1 MPDQPSTTRALP
13 YNLQPPRPTW
23 GVHLPP
29 RKAQST
35 ARPIAA
41 CPLPREVAVP
51 LDCGPAGVA
60 EPLIAAGETV
70 LTGQLIGVTAD
81 AGHVHATVSG
91 EVIGVQERAVPG
103 RPGAMSP
110 CIVIRSDGRDSWHPD
125 CSAGLPTGQPE
136 PEQLREA
143 IATAGIVGL
152 GGALFPTADKMAAC
166 GQIHALILNGAECE
180 PYISCDEMLM
190 REQAHSVIV
199 GAQLIMGAI
208 GTDRTVIAVESD
220 MPEARIALLDE
231 IRARDA
237 DNIDVAVVTAKY
249 PAGGERQLLELLTN
263 RQVPAA
269 GLPTDTGYLCQN
281 VATAAAVADL
291 VERGQPL
298 VDRIVTVTGP
308 GVVEPQNLRV
318 RIGTPLADLI
328 AAAGGYAMADCR
340 LIMGGPMMGRPLPGD
355 GLPVTKATNCIIVAT
370 PGELA
375 PAAPEYPCV
384 RCGECSRAC
393 PARLLP
399 QQLLVASRAQD
410 TLALAELRLEACIE
424 CGCCDYVCPSHI
436 DLTAQFVQAK
446 RRLHQALGAQARA
459 EQARAR
465 ADAREERLRTRS
477 SAIAAYQEAELTTDD
492 LAALMARVRAR
503 EQKRN
508 DEQ

>member
-1 MPDQPSTTRALP
+1 MPDQQPTTGALP

-23 GVHLPP
+23 GVRLPP

-35 ARPIAA
+35 ARPIAV

-60 EPLIAAGETV
+60 EPLIAAGESV
-70 LTGQLIGVTAD
+70 RTGQLIAVTAD
-81 AGHVHATVSG
+81 AGYVHATVSG
-91 EVIGVQERAVPG
+91 EVLDVQERAVPG

-110 CIVIRSDGRDSWHPD
+110 CVLIRSDARDSWHPD
-125 CSAGLPTGQPE
+125 CGAGPGNN
-136 PEQLREA
+136 QLDPARLRGA
-143 IATAGIVGL
+143 IAAAGIVGL
-152 GGALFPTADKMAAC
+152 GGALFPTADKMEAC
-166 GQIHALILNGAECE
+166 TQIYALILNGAECE

-190 REQAHSVIV
+190 REQADGVIR
-199 GAQLIMGAI
+199 GALLIMNAI

-220 MPEARIALLDE
+220 MPEARIALLDA
-231 IRARDA
+231 IRTRDL

-269 GLPTDTGYLCQN
+269 GLPTDAGYLCQN
-281 VATAAAVADL
+281 VATAAAVANL
-291 VERGQPL
+291 VDNGQPL
-298 VDRIVTVTGP
+298 IDRIVTVTGA
-308 GVVEPQNLRV
+308 GVAEPQNLRV

-328 AAAGGYAMADCR
+328 TAAGGYTTADCR

-370 PGELA
+370 PDELA
-375 PAAPEYPCV
+375 DTQAVYPCV

-399 QQLLVASRAQD
+399 QQLLLASRSQD

-436 DLTAQFVQAK
+436 DLTPQFVQAK

-459 EQARAR
+459 EQAKTR
-465 ADAREERLRTRS
+465 ADAREERLRTRR
-477 SAIAAYQEAELTTDD
+477 SALAAYQEAELTTDD

-503 EQKRN
+503 EQQRN
-508 DEQ
+508 EEE